1 MSGRSAREWIDAYG
15 ERHEDGVN
23 KLIHWLCVPSIMFS
37 LMGLLVCIPSDVLA
51 VALPESLAGWA
62 PWANWA
68 TLAILGSW
76 LFYLRLSLPLAAGF
90 VPIGIAL
97 LWGNVSLKLAEEGG
111 RPPLLYISLAVF
123 VLAWIGQFIGHK
135 IEGKKPSFFED
146 LQFLLIGPAWLL
158 AAIYRKLGIR
168 Y

>member
-1 MSGRSAREWIDAYG
+1 MSRRSAREWIDAYG
-15 ERHEDGVN
+15 ESHQHGLN
-23 KLIHWLCVPSIMFS
+23 KIIHWICVPSIMFS
-37 LMGLLVCIPSDVLA
+37 LLGLLASIPSGFLGA
-51 VALPESLAGWA
+51 PLPASLA

-68 TLAILGSW
+68 TLLVLGS
-76 LFYLRLSLPLAAGF
+76 LAFYTRLSPPLAIGF
-90 VPIGIAL
+90 VPVGFTL
-97 LWGNVSLKLAEEGG
+97 LWGNVSLKIAEEGG
-111 RPPLLYISLAVF
+111 NPSLVTISLAIF
-123 VLAWIGQFIGHK
+123 ALAWLGQFIGHK